1 MKTPFKMY
9 IAGAAMLA
17 VSVFYACSNTNSNN
31 ASYAADSA
39 NKAQISKSDSLNNE
53 VVAQNDSGN
62 KDLKAKGDSA
72 NKAIKEL
79 KEDASKFLVKA
90 YEANLFEIEL
100 SQLAATHAASAEVK
114 KFATQVISGHKDD
127 NFKMVKIAFDANY
140 KLPGG
145 IDDAHVKDV
154 AKLDKLKGADFDK
167 KYMDIIVS
175 GHEKAVN
182 SYQDAYK
189 DLSVGET
196 KAFAGKSLPMI
207 QEHLAMAKK
216 LKDKVD

>member
-9 IAGAAMLA
+9 IAGAAIWA
-17 VSVFYACSNTNSNN
+17 VSAFYACSNTNSNN

-39 NKAQISKSDSLNNE
+39 NKAQITKSDSLNNE
-53 VVAQNDSGN
+53 IVAQKDSAN
-62 KDLKAKGDSA
+62 KELLAKGDSV
-72 NKAIKEL
+72 NKVIKEL
-79 KEDASKFLVKA
+79 KEDASKFLVKS
-90 YEANLFEIEL
+90 YELNLFEIEL
-100 SQLAATHAASAEVK
+100 SQLAATHAASVEVK
-114 KFATQVISGHKDD
+114 KFASQVISAHKDI

-154 AKLDKLKGADFDK
+154 AKLDKLKGSDFDK
-167 KYMDIIVS
+167 KYMDLIVS
-175 GHEKAVN
+175 GHEKAVD

-196 KAFAGKSLPMI
+196 KAFAGKSLPLI
-207 QEHLAMAKK
+207 QDHLATAKK
-216 LKDKVD
+216 LKDKLD